1 MLDFAIHDA
10 MQGGFDRV
18 VLVIRRE
25 MQEPFEQGVV
35 ARWRD
40 RIPISLAF
48 QEMPAGRKPWGTV
61 DAVLSA
67 APQLAGPFAVVNAD
81 DYYGPAA
88 YEELHTFLGARAIDV
103 TDYAVIGF
111 PVGETLSESGGV
123 TRASLRT
130 SNDGLLEHI
139 EELFDV
145 ERIGEGIIARAADG
159 TARPVS
165 ASAAVSMNM
174 WGFTPAVLPQM
185 QRGFALFR
193 EVHGGDPRA
202 ELPIPTLIDSLV
214 REGTARV
221 RVLPGAGPWC
231 GVTHPADRE
240 TVASFLSALVTRGT
254 YPSPVWG

>member
-1 MLDFAIHDA
+1 MLDFAFHDA
-10 MQGGFDRV
+10 VRAGFDRA

-25 MQEPFEQGVV
+25 MQDAFEQGIA

-40 RIPISLAF
+40 RLSISFAF

-61 DAVLSA
+61 DALLSA
-67 APQLAGPFAVVNAD
+67 APLLTGSFAVVNAD

-88 YEELHTFLGARAIDV
+88 YVELRAFLSERAID
-103 TDYAVIGF
+103 TIDYAVVGF
-111 PVGETLSESGGV
+111 PIGETLSESGGV

-130 SNDGLLEHI
+130 SVDRLLEHI

-159 TARPVS
+159 AARPIS
-165 ASAAVSMNM
+165 ASAVVSMNM

-185 QRGFALFR
+185 RRGFALFR
-193 EVHGGDPRA
+193 ETHGDDPRA

-214 REGTARV
+214 REGVARV

-240 TVASFLSALVTRGT
+240 TVANFLSALVTRGT
-254 YPSPVWG
+254 YPNPVWG